1 MTFYAENVHEFSKQT
16 IRTNIQGGK
25 VVGYKIKSQKK
36 QLCFSSQARND
47 PKKEKKKIKEK
58 IRFISYPKGKNTK
71 GCIEQ
76 EKYKTFKMKTI
87 RYC

>member
-1 MTFYAENVHEFSKQT
+1 MQKMYVSSQNKLLELIYKW
-16 IRTNIQGGK
+16 GK
-25 VVGYKIKSQKK
+25 VMGYKIKSQKK
-36 QLCFSSQARND
+36 QLCFSAQARND
-47 PKKEKKKIKEK
+47 PKKEKKKKIKEK

>member
-1 MTFYAENVHEFSKQT
+1 MQKMYVSSQNKLLELIYKW
-16 IRTNIQGGK
+16 GK

-36 QLCFSSQARND
+36 QLCFSAQARND
-47 PKKEKKKIKEK
+47 PKKEKKKKIKEK

>member
-1 MTFYAENVHEFSKQT
+1 MQKMYVSSQNKLLELIYKW
-16 IRTNIQGGK
+16 GK
-25 VVGYKIKSQKK
+25 VMGYKIKSQKK
-36 QLCFSSQARND
+36 QLYFSAQARND
-47 PKKEKKKIKEK
+47 PKKEKKKKIKEK